1 MEYQYPVHNK
11 VKFRREDI
19 IRAGVNPSLVKFRS
33 IITWFAYILCTIVIS
48 FMIFFPIGVAA
59 YYKEYGFLAFYA
71 ILWTVLAGNV
81 GILFFNQES
90 NSTLTLGENQAH
102 IEEDSILGKLF
113 YKRTIS
119 YDNVCK
125 VYHTEYCPFG
135 LTPMAKN
142 RKNPKYDKE
151 LWHFYNGSY
160 IVAEDNK
167 NGMFGAVY
175 REEIWDFLKD
185 HCKNA
190 EFYTKEELEAETKK
204 KRELDQKHDEYSKMY
219 DGYIN

>member
-1 MEYQYPVHNK
+1 
-11 VKFRREDI
+11 
-19 IRAGVNPSLVKFRS
+19 
-33 IITWFAYILCTIVIS
+33 
-48 FMIFFPIGVAA
+48 MIFFPIGVAA

-71 ILWTVLAGNV
+71 ILWTVLAGTV

-90 NSTLTLGENQAH
+90 NSTLILGENQAH
-102 IEEDSILGKLF
+102 IEKNSMLGKLF
-113 YKRTIS
+113 YKSTFS
-119 YDNVCK
+119 YDKVCK
-125 VYHTEYCPFG
+125 VYHVEYCPLG

-190 EFYTKEELEAETKK
+190 EFYTKEKLEAETKK
-204 KRELDQKHDEYSKMY
+204 KREMDQMHDEYSKMY